1 MLTTTSLLRAEARAC
16 YDERAMRALALIAG
30 LCACLCVSLA
40 AAQDGG
46 LVPGNQ
52 AKFDQGAA
60 AFDAGDYAT
69 AFKVFSKLAKH
80 GDLAAMRNV
89 ALMQR
94 KGLGTDK
101 DPKAAQE
108 LYLYVAHAGL
118 PTAQYDLAEMLLN
131 GEAGDPDPK
140 GALRWLLLAA
150 GANHPLAQ
158 YELGKMYEAGTVVPR
173 DLAKARSLYEAA
185 AARGVWDA
193 TVRLAALKGEPPP
206 KPPTQPGLQPA
217 EPVGGQ
223 Q

>member
-1 MLTTTSLLRAEARAC
+1 
-16 YDERAMRALALIAG
+16 MRLFVAI
-30 LCACLCVSLA
+30 ACLCVSLA
-40 AAQDGG
+40 SARAGDVQ
-46 LVPGNQ
+46 LVPGDQ
-52 AKFDQGAA
+52 AKFDRGAA
-60 AFDAGDYAT
+60 AFDAGDYVT
-69 AFKVFSKLAKH
+69 AYKVFSKLARH

-101 DPKAAQE
+101 DPDAAQD
-108 LYLYVAHAGL
+108 LYLYVANAGM

-150 GANHPLAQ
+150 EAQHPLAQ
-158 YELGKMYEAGTVVPR
+158 YELGKMYEAGTVVPQ
-173 DLAKARSLYEAA
+173 DLAKAQTLYEAA

-206 KPPTQPGLQPA
+206 VPPTQPGLQPA
-217 EPVGGQ
+217 QPVTPASKP
-223 Q
+223 